1 MRGNTYRNVLP
12 VLRINDVRP
21 LIVSVESKY
30 FLTHRYFLPDLSAAL
45 MKVGLTCGVGR
56 TYICSCRFFWRKRFV
71 PFWDI
76 IIFLHHDV
84 PYFGV
89 KSSELFISSAA

>member
-30 FLTHRYFLPDLSAAL
+30 FLTHRYFLPDLLAAL
-45 MKVGLTCGVGR
+45 MEVGLTCGVGR
-56 TYICSCRFFWRKRFV
+56 TYICSCRFFWCKGFV
-71 PFWDI
+71 LFWDR

-89 KSSELFISSAA
+89 KSSGLFISSAA